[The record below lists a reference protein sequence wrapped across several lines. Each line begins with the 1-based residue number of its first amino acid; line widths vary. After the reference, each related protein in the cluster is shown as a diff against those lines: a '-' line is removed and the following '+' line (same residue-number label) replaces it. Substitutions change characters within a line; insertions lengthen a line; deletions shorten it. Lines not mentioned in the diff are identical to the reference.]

1 MNQKDELDLLLL
13 DSLKQFSEEFEARQ
27 KQITEQHST
36 CLNAFTEQS
45 EALRAQY
52 EQVSR
57 QLGDSIER
65 YEKVMALLKTLNTT
79 LARTQPVSRDSAV

>member
-27 KQITEQHST
+27 KQITEQHLI

-45 EALRAQY
+45 EALLI
-52 EQVSR
+52 R
-57 QLGDSIER
+57 QQNT
-65 YEKVMALLKTLNTT
+65 VM
-79 LARTQPVSRDSAV
+79 RRRR

>member
-1 MNQKDELDLLLL
+1 MNQEDELDLLFL
-13 DSLKQFSEEFEARQ
+13 DSLKLFSEEFEARQ
-27 KQITEQHST
+27 KQITEQYST

-57 QLGDSIER
+57 QLGDSMER
-65 YEKVMALLKTLNTT
+65 YEKVMASLKTLNAT
-79 LARTQPVSRDSAV
+79 LAHTRPASRDSAL